1 MKLPEAVISTVLGEV
16 NKLLRD
22 PNIAEVGKILIYY
35 NGIDKHVDVTAEKKT
50 RIKILENTSE

>member
-1 MKLPEAVISTVLGEV
+1 MKLPEEVISAVVSEV
-16 NKLLRD
+16 NKCLRD

-35 NGIDKHVDVTAEKKT
+35 NGVDKHVDVTAEKKT